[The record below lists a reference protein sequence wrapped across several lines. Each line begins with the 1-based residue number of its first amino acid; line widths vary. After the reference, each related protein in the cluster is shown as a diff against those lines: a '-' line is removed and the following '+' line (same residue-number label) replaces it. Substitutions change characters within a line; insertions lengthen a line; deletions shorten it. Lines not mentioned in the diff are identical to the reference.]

1 MIRLFIV
8 DDHAIV
14 RHGLKQLLS
23 MVPDIHVVG
32 EAGCGEELLLALASV
47 PCDVLLL
54 DMNMPGL
61 SGVELILQL
70 RVNHPVLPILVLSMH
85 IEGQIAS
92 RALNAGASGYLTK
105 DNEPEIL
112 IDAIRKV
119 YSGGNY
125 IDPVLVETLVFNRE
139 VGIPHE
145 SLSARE
151 YQVFLMLVSGKS
163 VGNIASE
170 LCLSIKTISTHK
182 SRFMQKMNMQTKT
195 ELVRYA
201 IRHKLIEG

>member
-1 MIRLFIV
+1 MKR
-8 DDHAIV
+8 
-14 RHGLKQLLS
+14 
-23 MVPDIHVVG
+23 
-32 EAGCGEELLLALASV
+32 
-47 PCDVLLL
+47 
-54 DMNMPGL
+54 
-61 SGVELILQL
+61 
-70 RVNHPVLPILVLSMH
+70 
-85 IEGQIAS
+85 
-92 RALNAGASGYLTK
+92 T
-105 DNEPEIL
+105 
-112 IDAIRKV
+112 
-119 YSGGNY
+119 GGNY

-139 VGIPHE
+139 IGIPHE

>member
-23 MVPDIHVVG
+23 MVPDIRVVG
-32 EAGCGEELLLALASV
+32 EAGCGEELLLALASAS
-47 PCDVLLL
+47 CDVLLL

-70 RVNHPVLPILVLSMH
+70 RANHPVLPILVLSMH

-151 YQVFLMLVSGKS
+151 YQVFIM
-163 VGNIASE
+163 
-170 LCLSIKTISTHK
+170 
-182 SRFMQKMNMQTKT
+182 
-195 ELVRYA
+195 
-201 IRHKLIEG
+201 